1 MELVEL
7 GFSDWFQT
15 KQEEV
20 GRPGQKLAR
29 VTAVNRDN
37 YLLKNESGEV
47 LAELSGKLMFSAESP
62 VDLPAV
68 GDWVFVEYYNTGTFA
83 IIDGM
88 LPRKSVLRRKMAGKR
103 VEYQMIAVNIDVA
116 LIMQSCDANFNLRR
130 LERYLVMASD
140 GGIEPLL
147 LLSKTDLISS
157 EALAEKIA
165 SIKSTNTTCEVV
177 AFSNE
182 TGMGMRQIERILEPG
197 KTFCLLGSSGV
208 GKTTLLNRL
217 VGRDAFEINAVRTK
231 DGKGRHTTTRRQLV
245 MLEGGAMLIDTPGMR
260 ELGTIGVEAG
270 IDESFADIVALSEG
284 CRFGDC
290 THVNEEG
297 CSVLQAVESGDISQA
312 RYQSYLKLR
321 NESEYHELSYA
332 EKRKKDRKLG
342 QFYKSAK
349 KDLKKR

>member
-1 MELVEL
+1 MDI

-15 KQEEV
+15 KREEV

-37 YLLKNESGEV
+37 YLLRNETGEV
-47 LAELSGKLMFSAESP
+47 LAELSGRLMFSAELP
-62 VDLPAV
+62 IDFPAV
-68 GDWVFVEYYNTGTFA
+68 GDWVFVEYYDAGTFA
-83 IIDGM
+83 IIDGI
-88 LPRKSVLRRKMAGKR
+88 LPRKSVLRRKTAGKR
-103 VEYQMIAVNIDVA
+103 VDYQMIAANIDVA

-140 GGIEPLL
+140 GGIEPVL

-157 EALAEKIA
+157 EALAERLA
-165 SIKSTNTTCEVV
+165 SLKSANINCQVI

-208 GKTTLLNRL
+208 GKTTLLNHL
-217 VGRDAFEINAVRTK
+217 VGRDAFEINSVRTK

-245 MLEGGAMLIDTPGMR
+245 MLESGAMLIDTPGMR
-260 ELGTIGVEAG
+260 ELGTISVEAG
-270 IDESFADIVALSEG
+270 INQSFADIVALSEG
-284 CRFGDC
+284 CRFSDC
-290 THVNEEG
+290 THVNEDG
-297 CSVLQAVESGDISQA
+297 CSVLLAVEKGDLTEA

-321 NESEYHELSYA
+321 KESEYHELSYA
-332 EKRKKDRKLG
+332 EKRKKDRDLG

-349 KDLKKR
+349 KQLKKR